1 MFFMKRLFLITW
13 LLIGQLSL
21 TFSQSP
27 TDSEAFRYYKFLA
40 KQQIDVS
47 LKIIKLGN
55 YLSAYSDMAGTCDS
69 FKLSRKQYDTLTKLF
84 DETVTILHN
93 AISGIS
99 DLQEIDSSIGLKEPI
114 LFLFRGYA
122 RMLGEYY
129 PVFIS
134 LLQNKGKVYTPD
146 QAITIKNTYKR
157 FNILMKD
164 LDGQTYVIE
173 AASSEFM
180 TKYHITE
187 YDVLTD
193 GS

>member
-13 LLIGQLSL
+13 LLIGQFSL

-27 TDSEAFRYYKFLA
+27 TDSQAFRYYKFLA
-40 KQQIDVS
+40 KQQIDVN

-55 YLSAYSDMAGTCDS
+55 YLSEYSDMAQKCDS
-69 FKLSRKQYDTLTKLF
+69 FKLDRNRFDTLTELF
-84 DETVTILHN
+84 YETATIVSK
-93 AISGIS
+93 AIFNII
-99 DLQEIDSSIGLKEPI
+99 DLQEIDSSIALKEPV

-164 LDGQTYVIE
+164 LDGQTDVIE
-173 AASSEFM
+173 AASIEFM
-180 TKYHITE
+180 TKYHFTE